1 MISIKNFIERW
12 LNRGDEKSD
21 TQKFWLEFLRDVLN
35 AENPTELIDFEKRV
49 ELAHKSFID
58 GYIKSTRVL
67 IEQKS
72 FDVNL
77 DKATKQSDGTFMTP
91 FEQAKR
97 YSDWL
102 PDSEHA
108 RWIITCN
115 FQEFHVHDMERPKA
129 KPEIIKLEN
138 LEARKF
144 LFMID
149 ANAASPKD
157 IHEEEISIKAG
168 ELVRKLKLSLKS
180 RYKSLANKDSLK
192 SLTIL
197 CVRIVFLLYAEDS
210 GLFNKN
216 QFHDYLNARKVM
228 ADVALEKLFELLNIK
243 DEERENFYFDDEL
256 KKFPYVNGG
265 LFEEKNIE
273 IPQLNGEPLEIIL
286 HEMSEGFDWSGIN
299 PTIFGAIFESVLD
312 SDERR
317 SAGMHYTS
325 IENIHK
331 VIEPLFL
338 NELKNELEN
347 FVNLPS
353 ATKKQKENKTKKF
366 IEFQDKLSKL
376 KFFDPACGSGNF
388 LTETYLSLRRLE
400 NRGLEELMNQQI
412 NFASGDFTPIK
423 ISLGQFFG
431 IEINDFAVAV
441 ARTALWIA
449 ESQMMNETRN
459 IIQISDDV
467 LPLKNFHNVIEANA
481 LTLDWTTLVKPDKLN
496 FIISNPPFR
505 GARVMD
511 ATQKT
516 ELNEIFKGW
525 KNAGNLDYVSCWY
538 KKAADF
544 MKENR
549 KIKTALVS
557 TNSICQGDSVATL
570 WKTLFE
576 DGIKINFAWRTF
588 KWDSEA
594 TEKAHVHCVI
604 VGFSFDDSSDKK
616 IYDAEKIIE
625 AKNINAYLVDASDV
639 FVESRQHPLCDV
651 PEIGIGN
658 QPIDGGF
665 YLFKEDRM
673 KEFIAKEP
681 NSEKFFHKWY
691 GADEFI
697 NRRPRYCLYLGN
709 CPPEELRKM
718 PECLKRVEAVKKF
731 RLKSTRTSTVKLA
744 ETPRKF
750 QTENMPTENYIVI
763 PETSSERRQY
773 IPIGLMS
780 YPDLCSNLV
789 KIIPDAD
796 LYHFGVLT
804 SRVHMAWVRT
814 VAGRLKSD
822 YRYSKDIVYN
832 NFVWPS
838 VNEKQKS
845 KIESAAKKILEAREK
860 FPESSLADLYDPLT
874 MPEELLRAHKA
885 NDAAVCEAYGFD
897 KNISEEKIVSAL
909 MSLYEKFSARK

>member
-1 MISIKNFIERW
+1 
-12 LNRGDEKSD
+12 
-21 TQKFWLEFLRDVLN
+21 
-35 AENPTELIDFEKRV
+35 
-49 ELAHKSFID
+49 
-58 GYIKSTRVL
+58 
-67 IEQKS
+67 
-72 FDVNL
+72 
-77 DKATKQSDGTFMTP
+77 
-91 FEQAKR
+91 
-97 YSDWL
+97 
-102 PDSEHA
+102 
-108 RWIITCN
+108 
-115 FQEFHVHDMERPKA
+115 
-129 KPEIIKLEN
+129 
-138 LEARKF
+138 
-144 LFMID
+144 
-149 ANAASPKD
+149 
-157 IHEEEISIKAG
+157 
-168 ELVRKLKLSLKS
+168 
-180 RYKSLANKDSLK
+180 
-192 SLTIL
+192 
-197 CVRIVFLLYAEDS
+197 
-210 GLFNKN
+210 
-216 QFHDYLNARKVM
+216 
-228 ADVALEKLFELLNIK
+228 
-243 DEERENFYFDDEL
+243 
-256 KKFPYVNGG
+256 
-265 LFEEKNIE
+265 
-273 IPQLNGEPLEIIL
+273 
-286 HEMSEGFDWSGIN
+286 
-299 PTIFGAIFESVLD
+299 
-312 SDERR
+312 
-317 SAGMHYTS
+317 
-325 IENIHK
+325 
-331 VIEPLFL
+331 
-338 NELKNELEN
+338 
-347 FVNLPS
+347 
-353 ATKKQKENKTKKF
+353 
-366 IEFQDKLSKL
+366 
-376 KFFDPACGSGNF
+376 
-388 LTETYLSLRRLE
+388 
-400 NRGLEELMNQQI
+400 MNQQI

-449 ESQMMNETRN
+449 ESQMMNETKN

-467 LPLKNFHNVIEANA
+467 LPLKNFNNVIEANA
-481 LTLDWTTLVKPDKLN
+481 LTFDWTTLVKPDKLN

-604 VGFSFDDSSDKK
+604 VGFSFDDSPDKK

-665 YLFKEDRM
+665 YLFKEDEM

-763 PETSSERRQY
+763 PKVSSEKRFY
-773 IPIGLMS
+773 VPIGFMDDS
-780 YPDLCSNLV
+780 VLCSDRVLLM
-789 KIIPDAD
+789 PDANF
-796 LYHFGVLT
+796 YHFGILE
-804 SRVHMAWVRT
+804 SSVHMAWMRMT
-814 VAGRLKSD
+814 AGRLKSD
-822 YRYSKDIVYN
+822 YNYSKDIVYN

-838 VNEKQKS
+838 VNEKQKA
-845 KIESAAKKILEAREK
+845 KIVSAAKKILEVREK
-860 FPESSLADLYDPLT
+860 FPDSSLADLYDPLT
-874 MPEELLRAHKA
+874 MPEELLKAHKA